1 MIISHIIVFISIANH
16 KTRIGRVFFMSNA
29 ENLLTEARKFF
40 VDPKNP
46 DAGIEIGWLA
56 MQAARAMGM
65 IYAYGGDINKMP
77 EYIQKQLN
85 NQQLSGQA
93 HPPLEATANE
103 ILRREA
109 STRRFDHRF
118 MGQIHPQGSK
128 IGILCNFIAAY
139 MNTNTIVKDVS
150 LSEHA
155 MEHEV
160 LDWSAKLFG
169 YDLNKYSGNI
179 VSGGTTANIAAMWV
193 AREKTIKKLR
203 ERKAY
208 ARGQDMVIV
217 GSDMKHYSV
226 TKAGHMLGDN
236 MLVATAKSCHLKTST
251 DDVERI
257 LKICSDKHLNIAA
270 IVGIAGET
278 ETGMIDDLNRL
289 ADLAEEYDT
298 HFHVDAAYGGPY
310 ILTDRVKNKFAGIDR
325 ADSIVIDPHKLLFTP
340 YPNGVILFKDKS
352 DHALIQ
358 NGARYLQHQGN
369 NGLLG
374 LKEDRNFGL
383 SARVEGSMGP
393 HGVLSA
399 WGTIFGLGEENLKV
413 LLDHTID
420 LTQHALTTVSDSEFS
435 GVLRPL
441 HIPETNTLLLGIY
454 NSHKYP
460 NNIAEEKAIDVKN
473 SLDQKGTYISVNES
487 IDNGRPAFRTVY
499 MHPYTE
505 ESDVD
510 DMLYNLKEEVKRK
523 FK

>member
-1 MIISHIIVFISIANH
+1 
-16 KTRIGRVFFMSNA
+16 MSNT

-46 DAGIEIGWLA
+46 DAGIEVGWLA
-56 MQAARAMGM
+56 MQAAKAMSM
-65 IYAYGGDINKMP
+65 IYAYGGDINRMP
-77 EYIQKQLN
+77 KYIQEQLN
-85 NQQLSGQA
+85 NQQLSGQVY
-93 HPPLEATANE
+93 PPLETTANE

-109 STRRFDHRF
+109 GTRRFDHRF

-150 LSEHA
+150 SSEHA

-160 LDWSAKLFG
+160 LDWCAKLFG
-169 YDLNKYSGNI
+169 YDPNNASGNV

-203 ERKAY
+203 QRNAY
-208 ARGQDMVIV
+208 SRGQDMVIV

-236 MLVATAKSCHLKTST
+236 MLVATTKSCHLKTNT

-257 LKICSDKHLNIAA
+257 LKICRDKHLNVAA

-298 HFHVDAAYGGPY
+298 HFHVDAAYGGPFV
-310 ILTDRVKNKFAGIDR
+310 LTDRAKNRFAGIER
-325 ADSIVIDPHKLLFTP
+325 ADSITIDPHKLLFTP
-340 YPNGVILFKDKS
+340 YPNGIILFKNKN

-374 LKEDRNFGL
+374 SKEERNFGL
-383 SARVEGSMGP
+383 SARVEGSMGT

-399 WGTIFGLGEENLKV
+399 WGTIFGLGEERIRA

-420 LTQHALTTVSDSEFS
+420 LTQHALTTVSGSEFAE
-435 GVLRPL
+435 VLHPL
-441 HIPETNTLLLGIY
+441 HIPETNTLLLGIN

-460 NNIAEEKAIDVKN
+460 NNIAEEKALAIKDT
-473 SLDQKGTYISVNES
+473 LDRNGTYISVNES
-487 IDNGRPAFRTVY
+487 IDKGRPAIRTVY

-505 ESDVD
+505 KGDVD
-510 DMLYNLKEEVKRK
+510 DMLYNLKEEIKK
-523 FK
+523 EFK

>member
-1 MIISHIIVFISIANH
+1 MNN
-16 KTRIGRVFFMSNA
+16 T

-46 DAGIEIGWLA
+46 DAGIEVGWLA
-56 MQAARAMGM
+56 MQAAKAMSM
-65 IYAYGGDINKMP
+65 IYAYEGDITQMP
-77 EYIQKQLN
+77 EYIQRQLE
-85 NQQLSGQA
+85 NQQLSGQVY
-93 HPPLEATANE
+93 PPLETTVNE
-103 ILRREA
+103 ILIREA
-109 STRRFDHRF
+109 STRRFDHKF

-150 LSEHA
+150 PSEHT

-169 YDLNKYSGNI
+169 YDPNKASGNV

-203 ERKAY
+203 GHNAY

-236 MLVATAKSCHLKTST
+236 MLVATAKSCHLKTNI
-251 DDVERI
+251 DDIERI
-257 LKICSDKHLNIAA
+257 LRICRDKQLNVAA

-310 ILTDRVKNKFAGIDR
+310 ILTDRVNHRFAGIDR
-325 ADSIVIDPHKLLFTP
+325 ADSITIDPHKLLFTP
-340 YPNGVILFKDKS
+340 YPNGIILFKDKR

-374 LKEDRNFGL
+374 SKEDRNFGL

-399 WGTIFGLGEENLKV
+399 WGTIFGLGEEKIRA

-420 LTQHALTTVSDSEFS
+420 LTQHALATVSDSEFS
-435 GVLRPL
+435 GVLLPL
-441 HIPETNTLLLGIY
+441 HIPETNTLLLGIC

-460 NNIAEEKAIDVKN
+460 NIVAEEKALAIKDA
-473 SLDQKGTYISVNES
+473 LDRNGTYISVNES
-487 IDNGRPAFRTVY
+487 VDRGRPAFRTVY

-505 ESDVD
+505 ISDVD
-510 DMLYNLKEEVKRK
+510 DMLYNLKEEVKRE